1 MVADRSKSTQF
12 VAPSG
17 SFGTRGA
24 TVKLGIWC
32 DFGATLEPTQ
42 GIGVFV
48 TNLVDALARQPSIE
62 SMLLVAK
69 AGEEEKLSP
78 MIPPNA
84 KIRVVGN
91 PKPPFL
97 IRKVWKS
104 LRKVERKHLYE
115 LFDNKAPDQYE
126 RNKRWWV
133 SPIVRYLDS
142 WVLREK
148 REWLDSVDLW
158 LLPYV
163 GLDHPF
169 TKPTVVILHD
179 LVTYH
184 FPESVRPDK
193 LAAFQRLVRQVTHQ
207 ATRVT
212 CMSQFILENDLW
224 KTLTLPKDR
233 TDMIRPAIPKDF
245 SVPPNRQLSSEQT
258 TSEQT
263 TSVTKLELPEGLTTR
278 RYLLYP
284 AGFRSYKNHALL
296 VEGLTKLSQEA
307 SEVLRN
313 LHVVFTGISNCPT
326 ELSKKIA
333 SLGVSDRVHIL
344 GKVSRSE
351 LEALYR
357 NAYATVVPSLYEQ
370 GSFPLMEALQFECP
384 ILASDIPSLR
394 EQLRSLGSSALY
406 FDPRSDASLVQ
417 SLRELESDWEQ
428 RLRSQLEGFRVMQ
441 SRTWDDVASQW
452 SDVFR
457 RALGEH

>member
-1 MVADRSKSTQF
+1 M
-12 VAPSG
+12 
-17 SFGTRGA
+17 
-24 TVKLGIWC
+24 KLGIWC
-32 DFGATLEPTQ
+32 DFGTTLEPTQ

-48 TNLVDALARQPSIE
+48 TNLVDALARQPSID

-69 AGEEEKLSP
+69 AEEEEKLAP

-84 KIRVVGN
+84 NIRVVGN
-91 PKPPFL
+91 PKPPL
-97 IRKVWKS
+97 VIRKAWKT
-104 LRKVERKHLYE
+104 LRKMERKHLYE
-115 LFDNKAPDQYE
+115 LFDNKAPDQYDKD
-126 RNKRWWV
+126 KRWWA
-133 SPIVRYLDS
+133 SPLVRYLDS
-142 WVLREK
+142 WMLSK
-148 REWLDSVDLW
+148 KKEWLNSVDLW

-184 FPESVRPDK
+184 FPESIRPDK

-245 SVPPNRQLSSEQT
+245 NTPQNHQL
-258 TSEQT
+258 
-263 TSVTKLELPEGLTTR
+263 TSVHPASTPTRELPDGITPR

-284 AGFRSYKNHALL
+284 AGFRTYKNHALL
-296 VEGLTKLSQEA
+296 VESLTRLSQET
-307 SEVLRN
+307 SEALRN
-313 LHVVFTGISNCPT
+313 LHVVFTGISSCPP
-326 ELSKKIA
+326 ELSKQIA

-344 GKVSRSE
+344 GKVSRDE
-351 LEALYR
+351 LETLYR

-384 ILASDIPSLR
+384 ILASDIPPLR
-394 EQLRSLGSSALY
+394 EQLRSLGNSALY
-406 FDPRSDASLVQ
+406 FDPRSNTSLVQ
-417 SLRELESDWEQ
+417 ALRELESDWEQ
-428 RLRSQLEGFRVMQ
+428 RRRNQLDGFRVMQ
-441 SRTWDDVASQW
+441 SRTWDQVAAEW
-452 SDVFR
+452 CDVFQ
-457 RALGEH
+457 AVVAGKLPT